1 MTAEVEPPPRVVCVG
16 CVDWPVVA
24 ARLGEPRWAHRPVAV
39 LERGRVV
46 AASKEARVAGVRRGM
61 RRREAEAACGDL
73 MVVGRDPTAEARWF
87 EPVVAATGAV
97 AARLVVDRPGLL
109 YLPARGP
116 ARFFGGEAALC
127 DRLRAVVRDAIGDR
141 WAAATGSVEGAVEG
155 APEGAPVDRPAPV
168 RVGVADGV
176 FPARLAAR
184 RDTVVPSGRTAAFL
198 APWPVEV
205 LGDADLAGLLRRL
218 GVPTLGDFAAL
229 PAPAVL
235 ARFGPAGLVAHRR
248 ASGRDPTPLL
258 AAPPEADLTEAFLFD
273 PPAEGLEPVAFAAR
287 RLAARFLERLE
298 TRGRSCLQVTVVV
311 ETADG
316 RRCARTWRHDP
327 LGASVLADRVRWQ
340 LEGWLSGTAG
350 SPPEA
355 GVRALVLVPEVLG
368 PPVVARPGLWGG
380 DGGRAD
386 RAARVVARLQG
397 RFGPDAVTRL
407 VPQGG
412 RSPAERVRRVP
423 WGEPAVPHRP
433 EAPVRGPVTREA
445 PAWPGRLPGPAP
457 ARVFDPPVPARFLDT
472 AGRAV
477 RVGGRGEPSAAPAW
491 LAAPVLEDR
500 ALAVRAWDGPWPHD
514 VRWWD
519 RRAHRRGAFWQ
530 VVVERAPG
538 SLLTCLVRTQGDHAT
553 LEALHD

>member
-1 MTAEVEPPPRVVCVG
+1 M
-16 CVDWPVVA
+16 
-24 ARLGEPRWAHRPVAV
+24 

-46 AASKEARVAGVRRGM
+46 ATSSEARMAGVRRGM

-73 MVVGRDPTAEARWF
+73 VVRERDPAAEARWF

-127 DRLRAVVRDAIGDR
+127 DRLRAVVRDAIDDL
-141 WAAATGSVEGAVEG
+141 WAAVDGGAVEG
-155 APEGAPVDRPAPV
+155 APADRPVTV

-205 LGDADLAGLLRRL
+205 LGDTDLAGLLRRL
-218 GVPTLGDFAAL
+218 GLPTLGDVAAL

-258 AAPPEADLTEAFLFD
+258 AAPPEADLTETFVFD
-273 PPAEGLEPVAFAAR
+273 PPAEDLEPVAFAAR
-287 RLAARFLERLE
+287 RLATRFLERLE
-298 TRGRSCLQVTVVV
+298 ARGRSCLQVTVVV
-311 ETADG
+311 EDADG
-316 RRCARTWRHDP
+316 RRCARAWRHDP
-327 LGASVLADRVRWQ
+327 LGATTLADRVRWQ
-340 LEGWLSGTAG
+340 LEGWLAGTAG
-350 SPPEA
+350 PPPGA
-355 GVRALVLVPEVLG
+355 GVRALMLVPEVLG

-380 DGGRAD
+380 DGGRGD

-397 RFGPDAVTRL
+397 RFGPDVVTRL
-407 VPQGG
+407 VLQGG

-457 ARVFDPPVPARFLDT
+457 ARVFDPPVPARFLDA

-491 LAAPVLEDR
+491 LAAPELDDR
-500 ALAVRAWDGPWPHD
+500 PLAVRAWDGPWPHD

-519 RRAHRRGAFWQ
+519 RRAHRRGAHWQ

-538 SLLTCLVRTQGDHAT
+538 SLLTCLVRTQGHQAT